1 MLASLSYLLTALL
14 LFAAAVNS
22 SSAVPPK
29 IGKGYRLISI
39 EESPDGGLVGHLQV
53 KQKNN
58 IYGPDIPLL
67 QLYVK

>member
-1 MLASLSYLLTALL
+1 MLL
-14 LFAAAVNS
+14 LCTNNGGVD
-22 SSAVPPK
+22 SASIDPTK

-39 EESPDGGLVGHLQV
+39 SESPDGGGLVGHLQV

-58 IYGPDIPLL
+58 IYGPDIPHL